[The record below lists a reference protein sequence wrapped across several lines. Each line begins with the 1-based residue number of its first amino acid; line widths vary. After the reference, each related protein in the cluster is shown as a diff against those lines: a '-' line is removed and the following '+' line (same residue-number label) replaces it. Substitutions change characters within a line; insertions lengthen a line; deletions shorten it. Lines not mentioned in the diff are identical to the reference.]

1 MGITI
6 NEEFVDDR
14 GIKTVGCYGSFSN
27 EIRVRKVNCMEKKEI
42 TAEDASGN
50 DAAFKESHYTTD
62 ESGNQVS
69 SSKHYVLVDNQKYSV
84 WGDFVVYASKDI
96 RKETENRNYPELNNV
111 NREDRDKIYSRNSRR
126 PMFSLRISETIDVTD
141 LPNVFTKLYEN
152 LKADKNRF
160 PYTDITDDL

>member
-27 EIRVRKVNCMEKKEI
+27 EIRMRKVNCLEKQEI

-50 DAAFKESHYTTD
+50 DAAFHETTYSMD
-62 ESGNQVS
+62 ASGNQVS
-69 SSKHYVLVDNQKYSV
+69 SSKYYVLVDNQKYSV

-96 RKETENRNYPELNNV
+96 RKETENRNYPDLNNI

-126 PMFSLRISETIDVTD
+126 PMFSLRVSEIIDISD

-152 LKADKNRF
+152 LKADTTRF
-160 PYTDITDDL
+160 PYTDVTDDL

>member
-27 EIRVRKVNCMEKKEI
+27 ELRIRKVNCMEKQEI

-50 DAAFKESHYTTD
+50 DAAFREPTSTID
-62 ESGNQVS
+62 ESGNHVS
-69 SSKHYVLVDNQKYSV
+69 TSKHYVLVDNQKYSV
-84 WGDFVVYASKDI
+84 SGDFIVYASKDI
-96 RKETENRNYPELNNV
+96 RKETENRNYPVLNNV
-111 NREDRDKIYSRNSRR
+111 NREDRDKLYSRNSRR
-126 PMFSLRISETIDVTD
+126 PMFNIRVTETIDVAD

-152 LKADKNRF
+152 LKADTGRF